1 MQLDRR
7 ALLGGAALAFSAASA
22 AQAQTTPAP
31 ASTAPAAP
39 EVVDLW
45 AGAPPAAG
53 KGKGGDEVVLQDG
66 SHDGSVTNV
75 MRPRMRVF
83 RAPKPNGTGV
93 IVVAGGGYRRI
104 NIRNTSE
111 AMARWLNIMGV
122 TAFVLYY
129 RMPVDGWAPEAPLQD
144 MQRAVRL
151 VRARA
156 AEFAVDPAKIGAVG
170 ASAGGHLVGMEA
182 SRADEAFYAPVDEAD
197 KVSARPDFCGLIY
210 PVITLKPPFDNTQTR
225 RMMAGENPT
234 AAQSAAMSVE
244 THVDGKTPPTF
255 LAQCTDDAISAID
268 NSLIM
273 YQALRAAK
281 APVELHV
288 FEQGGH
294 SFNMGVPGGPTSAWP
309 GLFAAW
315 AKSHGFFGGKAVA
328 ARASQGD

>member
-7 ALLGGAALAFSAASA
+7 ALLGGAALAASA
-22 AQAQTTPAP
+22 AGAALAQTPSPATPP
-31 ASTAPAAP
+31 TEP
-39 EVVDLW
+39 EVIDLW
-45 AGAPPAAG
+45 NGAMPAAG
-53 KGKGGDEVVLQDG
+53 KGRGGPEVVLRDG

-75 MRPRMRVF
+75 SQPRLRVF
-83 RAPKPNGTGV
+83 RAAKPNGTAV

-104 NIRNTSE
+104 NIRATSE

-129 RMPVDGWAPEAPLQD
+129 RMPVDGWAPQAPLQD
-144 MQRAVRL
+144 MQRAVRV

-156 AEFAVDPAKIGAVG
+156 AEFGVDPAKIGAVG
-170 ASAGGHLVGMEA
+170 ASAGGHLVGMIS
-182 SRADEAFYAPVDEAD
+182 SRADEAFYGPIDDAD
-197 KVSARPDFCGLIY
+197 KQSARPDFAGLIY

-234 AAQSAAMSVE
+234 AEQSAAMSVE
-244 THVDGKTPPTF
+244 THVSNRTPPTF
-255 LAQCTDDAISAID
+255 LAQCVDDSISAVD

-273 YQALRAAK
+273 FGALRAAK

-294 SFNMGVPGGPTSAWP
+294 SFNMGVPGGPTSGWP
-309 GLFAAW
+309 TLFANW
-315 AKSHGFFGGKAVA
+315 AKSHGFFGGKAIA
-328 ARASQGD
+328 SRAVTTD